1 MTVAELIKELTDLCE
16 DKGKDPSTVDVMK
29 VVETTD
35 MWGADYEHISLD
47 TAGGNVYPLVIL
59 VK

>member
-1 MTVAELIKELTDLCE
+1 MTVAELIKELTKLC
-16 DKGKDPSTVDVMK
+16 DGKDPSTVDVMK
-29 VVETTD
+29 VIEVND

-47 TAGGNVYPLVIL
+47 TAGGEVYPLVIL

>member
-1 MTVAELIKELTDLCE
+1 MTVAELIKEFTELCE
-16 DKGKDPSTVDVMK
+16 GKDPSTVDVMK

>member
-16 DKGKDPSTVDVMK
+16 GKDPSTVDVMK
-29 VVETTD
+29 VVDTTD